1 MTEEPIVQMT
11 PNARDKVR
19 RIFEQSD
26 DPSSQAVWV
35 SISGIKGGQFTHE
48 LRIAPLT
55 EADDEHVV
63 QHHDDV
69 PVVFPESASEDLRG
83 ATITLEGDPT
93 YGAVVV
99 SNPNTPASPQIARS
113 EGADLSGPV
122 AQRVSQVLDAV
133 VNPSIAAHGGRAELA
148 RVEGDTAFVR
158 MMGGCQG
165 CGLAK
170 VTLSQGI
177 EVAIT
182 DAVEEIN
189 RVEDVTDHEAGQ
201 DPYFEGAKK

>member
-1 MTEEPIVQMT
+1 MADEPIVQMT

-19 RIFEQSD
+19 RIFEQND
-26 DPSSQAVWV
+26 DPSSLAVWV
-35 SISGIKGGQFTHE
+35 SITGIKAGQYTHE
-48 LRIAPLT
+48 LRVAPLSDVG
-55 EADDEHVV
+55 DDHVV

-69 PVVFPESASEDLRG
+69 PVVFPQGSADDLQG

-99 SNPNTPASPQIARS
+99 SNPNTPASPQIAES
-113 EGADLSGPV
+113 QGADLSGPV
-122 AQRVSQVLDAV
+122 AQRVAQVLDAV
-133 VNPSIAAHGGRAELA
+133 VNPSIASHGGRAELV

-182 DAVEEIN
+182 DAVPEIN
-189 RVEDVTDHEAGQ
+189 QVEDVTDHEAGS
-201 DPYFEGAKK
+201 DPYFESAKK

>member
-1 MTEEPIVQMT
+1 MTDEPIVQMT

-19 RIFEQSD
+19 RIFEQSG
-26 DPSSQAVWV
+26 DPAAQAVWV
-35 SISGIKGGQFTHE
+35 SITGIKAGQFTHE
-48 LRIAPLT
+48 LRIAPL
-55 EADDEHVV
+55 DEVGDGDVV

-69 PVVFPESASEDLRG
+69 PVVFSEAAAEDLRG

-93 YGAVVV
+93 YGAVVI
-99 SNPNTPASPQIARS
+99 SNPNTPSSPQIAQS
-113 EGADLSGPV
+113 QGGDLSGPV
-122 AQRVSQVLDAV
+122 AQRVSQVLDSV
-133 VNPSIAAHGGRAELA
+133 VNPSIAAHGGRAELV
-148 RVEGDTAFVR
+148 RVESDTAFVR

-182 DAVEEIN
+182 DAVPEIN

-201 DPYFEGAKK
+201 DPYFESSKK

>member
-1 MTEEPIVQMT
+1 MTDEPIVQMT
-11 PNARDKVR
+11 PNAREKVR

-26 DPSSQAVWV
+26 DPSSQALWI
-35 SISGIKGGQFTHE
+35 SITGIKAGQFTHE
-48 LRIAPLT
+48 LRVASLA
-55 EADDEHVV
+55 EAGNDHVI

-69 PVVFPESASEDLRG
+69 SVVFPENAAQDLRG

-99 SNPNTPASPQIARS
+99 SNPNSPSSPQIAGS
-113 EGADLSGPV
+113 QGADLSGPV

-148 RVEGDTAFVR
+148 RIEGDTAFVR

-182 DAVEEIN
+182 DAVPEIN
-189 RVEDVTDHEAGQ
+189 RVEDVTDHEAGS
-201 DPYFEGAKK
+201 DPYFAGSKK